1 MSKSTDHAD
10 ATRPAEFKGSRAL
23 VGAAEAFGWEA
34 PTGLQAAV
42 HEAFGSG
49 QDVVVVAGPARGRTG
64 AWLLPLVDA
73 LTPGEPLGA
82 MVLVP
87 DAARAR
93 ALAAAAAVARDG
105 LVALSVDAESDL
117 AKAVRRLER
126 GVDVVIGT
134 VARVRELHSRGALDL
149 GQASYVVIDRADESL
164 DADGLSDME
173 WVLSHGKEGR
183 RTVLVSG
190 TIGAPHRRLIK
201 KHLAGS
207 LEVSADDL
215 PPAPAGVSVA
225 WTRGRALHEA
235 VGAWVTES
243 ATQPTLIWTRARGR
257 AVELSSW
264 LRGAGFRADVLHSG
278 LAARARTNVAARFR
292 RGECEVLIATDAAA
306 RGVDLGSPARSVSV
320 GLPAEPTDFASRD
333 LHESGL
339 EFILEESER
348 SGFDALTAAWNLETR
363 SLGLPAMARPVAPGA
378 AVAARAGAADA
389 KPTAPAR
396 KAPGEST
403 VRLYI
408 GGGALMGATA
418 RDILR
423 ELTRRGGVDERAIGF
438 VEVLGRASFVDLS
451 TQAAQQVLDRVR
463 FLELCGEQVPISVA
477 RPKREKNDGGGPPN
491 RGRSG
496 DDRPPRRDF
505 SERPPRDGGGGP
517 PRRGFSDRPPGE
529 RGDGPPPRGFSDRT
543 GRGERAGGR
552 DAGSRDGQAPPR
564 RGFSEGPAR
573 GRGPGPG
580 KGGSGRD

>member
-1 MSKSTDHAD
+1 MSRSPGGTGGER
-10 ATRPAEFKGSRAL
+10 ATEFSGSRTLIA
-23 VGAAEAFGWEA
+23 AAEAFGWEA
-34 PTGLQAAV
+34 PTGLQAAA
-42 HEAFGSG
+42 HEALGSG
-49 QDVVVVAGPARGRTG
+49 RDVVVVAGPARGRTG
-64 AWLLPLVDA
+64 AWLLPLVAA

-93 ALAAAAAVARDG
+93 ALAAALAVARDG

-126 GVDVVIGT
+126 GVDVVVGT
-134 VARVRELHSRGALDL
+134 VSRVRELHSRGALDL
-149 GQASYVVIDRADESL
+149 GQAGFVVVDRADEAL

-173 WVLSHGKEGR
+173 WVLSHGREGR

-201 KHLAGS
+201 KHLAES
-207 LEVSADDL
+207 VEVGADDL
-215 PPAPAGVSVA
+215 PPAPSGVAVA
-225 WTRGRALHEA
+225 WTRGRALQEA

-243 ATQPTLIWTRARGR
+243 ATQPILIWTRARER
-257 AVELSSW
+257 AVELSTW
-264 LRGAGFRADVLHSG
+264 LRGAGFRADVLHAGS
-278 LAARARTNVAARFR
+278 AARARTAVAARFR
-292 RGECEVLIATDAAA
+292 RGECDVLVATDAGG
-306 RGVDLGSPARSVSV
+306 RGVDLGSPPRSVSV
-320 GLPAEPTDFASRD
+320 GLPAEPKDFASRNPD
-333 LHESGL
+333 GSGL

-348 SGFDALTAAWNLETR
+348 PAFEALTAAWKLETR

-378 AVAARAGAADA
+378 AVSARAGAADA

-403 VRLYI
+403 VRIYI

-451 TQAAQQVLDRVR
+451 TQAAQQVLGRVR

-477 RPKREKNDGGGPPN
+477 RPKREKTEGDG
-491 RGRSG
+491 
-496 DDRPPRRDF
+496 RPPR
-505 SERPPRDGGGGP
+505 G
-517 PRRGFSDRPPGE
+517 
-529 RGDGPPPRGFSDRT
+529 RGDGPPPRGFSDRSP
-543 GRGERAGGR
+543 RGERGGAR
-552 DAGSRDGQAPPR
+552 DGGSRDGQAPPR
-564 RGFSEGPAR
+564 RGFSDGPPR

-580 KGGSGRD
+580 KGGSGRG